1 MYMKNKIILFLLQKG
16 LQVLKSVQDEYLYLI
31 ELVIVGSDKKLSD
44 DCHKEIIELCQ
55 EKKLI
60 MLID

>member
-1 MYMKNKIILFLLQKG
+1 MKNKIILFLLAQKG

-31 ELVIVGSDKKLSD
+31 ELVVIGSDKKLSD
-44 DCHKEIIELCQ
+44 DCYKEIIELCE

-60 MLID
+60 TLID